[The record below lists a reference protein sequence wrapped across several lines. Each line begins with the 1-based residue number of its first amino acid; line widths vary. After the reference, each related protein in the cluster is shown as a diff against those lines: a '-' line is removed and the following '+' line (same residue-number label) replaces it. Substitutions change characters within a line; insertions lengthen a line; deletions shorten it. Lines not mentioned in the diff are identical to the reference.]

1 MDVCHFAI
9 LLYFV
14 AAVLGDQSKGSNK
27 PVFIAPALGKTYLRA
42 QLDLNRPYSVFLHDD
57 CKAAKCSAVVD
68 GVTTYKPSAKE
79 LKEFKDDKKYGNY
92 ELQGKWYRETLTLEI
107 EFTVNVVAATSANPQ
122 VPWLYSGVLG
132 LAPARDSEDEQS
144 SIIKKL
150 LNAESLSAKQ
160 LVIQESWKELA
171 KKNKEMKGDADASG
185 LIAIGN
191 LESGRCGSFTTAN
204 TDQKSWTFEAD
215 IKIGDE
221 KFEKKKI
228 AFMVG
233 QNGVAEDAIF
243 DKHFAR
249 TYDKDTE
256 LPTISFNVSSTTFE
270 LAGKEYGEYN
280 ATLGPLQRAQRY
292 YICKYLLEY
301 FTKHPVIF
309 RVKIGLGRDPDNKNF
324 VQMLYDKGH
333 IEEEKVA
340 MVFPPYS
347 GIMVFG
353 KSNIHGCGPKW
364 NEVKV
369 CGTREWMF
377 EAIKVSFFDYTSE
390 HNYKVILIENELK
403 MPKHVLVRFINDG
416 FLVPFETD
424 VRGNV
429 YSVNTT
435 GRNDLKYEFVVNSNL
450 TLHINESSLNAGPY
464 TTLETLSATG
474 IDSNPDNVEWMFGSM
489 VLREYCVQLDYKNN
503 MLGFA
508 RLSQDESEKM
518 RLINQKT

>member
-1 MDVCHFAI
+1 MERHPNFNLILITSLTIRHVTASIEIPVHSFLVDLDFHFFYGTSMQYMVTEFSLSVPEI
-9 LLYFV
+9 I
-14 AAVLGDQSKGSNK
+14 VLDDEC
-27 PVFIAPALGKTYLRA
+27 GKTYGKCRSYCYDPNFCHLYCS
-42 QLDLNRPYSVFLHDD
+42 PM
-57 CKAAKCSAVVD
+57 CCIAKPWIVKNCED
-68 GVTTYKPSAKE
+68 T
-79 LKEFKDDKKYGNY
+79 
-92 ELQGKWYRETLTLEI
+92 LQGYKHNSTALKISKDYWRGTDLQHY
-107 EFTVNVVAATSANPQ
+107 
-122 VPWLYSGVLG
+122 GVW
-132 LAPARDSEDEQS
+132 AEDEICFRQS
-144 SIIKKL
+144 DGTLID
-150 LNAESLSAKQ
+150 
-160 LVIQESWKELA
+160 VGIQRFALQT
-171 KKNKEMKGDADASG
+171 
-185 LIAIGN
+185 I
-191 LESGRCGSFTTAN
+191 N
-204 TDQKSWTFEAD
+204 T
-215 IKIGDE
+215 
-221 KFEKKKI
+221 
-228 AFMVG
+228 
-233 QNGVAEDAIF
+233 F
-243 DKHFAR
+243 DKMGLF
-249 TYDKDTE
+249 
-256 LPTISFNVSSTTFE
+256 
-270 LAGKEYGEYN
+270 G
-280 ATLGPLQRAQRY
+280 Q
-292 YICKYLLEY
+292 
-301 FTKHPVIF
+301 
-309 RVKIGLGRDPDNKNF
+309 VKIGLGRDPDNKNF

>member
-280 ATLGPLQRAQRY
+280 ATTDQYKAKFSKKPADFPYDFAFGSEFLQHYCLSIGMTRSGD
-292 YICKYLLEY
+292 LE
-301 FTKHPVIF
+301 
-309 RVKIGLGRDPDNKNF
+309 IGLAENKKKPDGGQVEGDRADKKGGRKSAAACSLSF
-324 VQMLYDKGH
+324 VM
-333 IEEEKVA
+333 A
-340 MVFPPYS
+340 
-347 GIMVFG
+347 
-353 KSNIHGCGPKW
+353 
-364 NEVKV
+364 
-369 CGTREWMF
+369 
-377 EAIKVSFFDYTSE
+377 SFFA
-390 HNYKVILIENELK
+390 ILA
-403 MPKHVLVRFINDG
+403 
-416 FLVPFETD
+416 
-424 VRGNV
+424 
-429 YSVNTT
+429 
-435 GRNDLKYEFVVNSNL
+435 SN
-450 TLHINESSLNAGPY
+450 
-464 TTLETLSATG
+464 
-474 IDSNPDNVEWMFGSM
+474 
-489 VLREYCVQLDYKNN
+489 
-503 MLGFA
+503 
-508 RLSQDESEKM
+508 
-518 RLINQKT
+518 